1 LTNDINKV
9 SEKQAIYAAML
20 NGQGRFLYDFFII
33 GHQNSLLLDCSF
45 EKGEEIVKK
54 LSLYKLR
61 AKVEISKMSEE
72 FTVLAIINKDEA
84 EKAKKIISNNS
95 NNLNNSV
102 YFPDPRNSEMGLGIF
117 ASQQDLNL

>member
-1 LTNDINKV
+1 
-9 SEKQAIYAAML
+9 
-20 NGQGRFLYDFFII
+20 
-33 GHQNSLLLDCSF
+33 
-45 EKGEEIVKK
+45 GEEIVKK

-102 YFPDPRNSEMGLGIF
+102 YFPDPRNSEMGLRIF
-117 ASQQDLNL
+117 ASQQDLNLLSAQLKIKDDLQEYNHQRLNLKIADDNDLTYDKSLILEFG